1 MTAATYALKVVKPMT
16 MTTAML
22 VSSDVPENDYAA
34 WASGTTY
41 AAGARVILTSTHK
54 IYESLQ
60 SSNLNKDPVT
70 ELTYWVEVS
79 PTNRWKVFDTSNS
92 TQTTQAD
99 NISYRITPGTVITSF
114 SALNLSGVDTIRI
127 RMIDPT
133 FGTVYDKTTTLLSHP
148 DLSGWWQW
156 FFSERTIAELS
167 VATDLPSYPEADLLI
182 DLVSGGQMSVG
193 VFLFG
198 QVRSI
203 GLGVN
208 LGANVGIQ
216 DYSRKETNEF
226 GDTVLVRRAFSKRA
240 SFGMLLEKKD
250 VDSTVSYLAGVRAT
264 PCLWIGHGDY
274 ESTIIFGIYKDFQVS
289 ISYPT
294 HSDCSLE
301 LEGLT

>member
-34 WASGTTY
+34 WSGITTY
-41 AAGARVILTSTHK
+41 AAGDRVILTSTHK

-60 SSNLNKDPVT
+60 STNLNKDPVT
-70 ELTYWVEVS
+70 EVTYWVEVS

-92 TQTTQAD
+92 TQTVQAD
-99 NISYRITPGTVITSF
+99 NISYRITPGVVINSF
-114 SALNLSGVDTIRI
+114 AALNLNGVETIRV

-133 FGTVYDKTTTLLSHP
+133 YGTVYDKTTSLLSHP
-148 DLSGWWQW
+148 DLSGWWEW
-156 FFSERTIAELS
+156 FFSTREIAELS

-182 DLVSGGQMSVG
+182 DMTGGGTMSVG

-294 HSDCSLE
+294 HSDCTLE